1 MAELQMEDRQFKVDS
16 AAAAQSITVQPLSVH
31 TGALIDG
38 ADLTR
43 PLGPK
48 TINEIRQALLKW
60 KVVFFR
66 DQHLDHAQH
75 VQFARQFGALT
86 PGHVVFGHD
95 DTYPEI
101 YSVAKFRAANQN
113 QSPPV
118 TRLWSGWHTDVT
130 AAINPPAA
138 SILRGDVV
146 PPYGGDTQWTNLV
159 AAYKSLSPTLQAILD
174 TLWGVHRFTATGIG
188 KDAKEFRKSVNS
200 RPMVS
205 EHPIVT
211 VHPETGERV
220 LFVSPNYVKSIS
232 GMTDRESQPLLEL
245 LWEQAVRPEFTVR
258 FKWETGSIAFWDNR
272 ATAHLAPTDIYQ
284 TDFDRQFYRVT
295 LLGDIPRAVD
305 GMLSRSI
312 EGDPIEAA

>member
-1 MAELQMEDRQFKVDS
+1 MSEALTEKRPTRPDS
-16 AAAAQSITVQPLSVH
+16 GAVLEPIGVQPLSVH

-38 ADLTR
+38 VDLTR
-43 PLGPK
+43 PLQPK
-48 TINEIRQALLKW
+48 TIDAIRQALLKW

-66 DQHLDHAQH
+66 GQNLDHAQH

-101 YSVAKFRAANQN
+101 YSIAKFRPANQN
-113 QSPPV
+113 QAPPV

-138 SILRGDVV
+138 AVLRGDVV

-159 AAYKSLSPTLQAILD
+159 AVYQSLSPALQAIVVK
-174 TLWGVHRFTATGIG
+174 LWGVHRFSAAGTG
-188 KDAKEFRKSVNS
+188 KSAKEFERSVNN

-211 VHPETGERV
+211 MHPETGERV
-220 LFVSPNYVKSIS
+220 LFVSPSYVKSIS
-232 GMTDRESQPLLEL
+232 GMTDRESQQFLEL
-245 LWEQAVRPEFTVR
+245 LWEQALRPEFTVR
-258 FKWETGSIAFWDNR
+258 FRWEPGSVAFWDNR

-295 LLGDIPRAVD
+295 LLGEIPRAVD
-305 GMLSRSI
+305 GTPSRSI
-312 EGDPIEAA
+312 EGDPIGSV